1 LLGIGNC
8 LFPAKALP
16 AAFFTKAPEVKA
28 LAEIDTEAAKAKV
41 TKALFAIVIL
51 LIFLSSMFKKM
62 K

>member
-8 LFPAKALP
+8 LFPAKVLP
-16 AAFFTKAPEVKA
+16 AAFLTKAPEVKA

-51 LIFLSSMFKKM
+51 LTSMSKKV